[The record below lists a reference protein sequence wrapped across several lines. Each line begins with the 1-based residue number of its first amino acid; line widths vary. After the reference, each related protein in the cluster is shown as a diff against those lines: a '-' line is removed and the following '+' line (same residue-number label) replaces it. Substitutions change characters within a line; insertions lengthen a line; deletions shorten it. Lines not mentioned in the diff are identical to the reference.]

1 MVILRKELRNIY
13 RSPDKA
19 YASMDFTG
27 KGDIKEHDFLASL
40 VVSRIKLHYSEEDVK
55 IFI

>member
-1 MVILRKELRNIY
+1 MVKLELRKVMRDLY

-27 KGDIKEHDFLASL
+27 VGQITEQDFMRSI
-40 VVSRIKLHYSEEDVK
+40 VC
-55 IFI
+55 